1 MFALLSQFDRAE
13 EERRAQL
20 SLALHRNLLVLRSPI
35 TASQRLRRCL
45 FRRSGGAE
53 VARLGWL
60 GRNYRRR
67 IMKRRTVVAF
77 ASLYAGVAVSATML
91 GGSPA
96 VAATPPKPAISED
109 ARSALA
115 QMGAALLA
123 KEFSFHAHTI
133 RVYEGQGKE
142 QLHIVHDFEA
152 TVRRP
157 DRLLLAGTG
166 DDGPRKLIYD
176 GSNVVFALGDG
187 KTYATLPVPKTIQ
200 QMMYVVMGRFG
211 LDFPLADFLTEAP
224 DKAFLT
230 GVTAGREVDTVTID
244 GVPCRHLV
252 FSQPPGIE
260 LELWLEKD
268 RAVPRRLI
276 VIDNALPGSPNF
288 VAEMSNWNFGV
299 HPADADFTFMPPAD
313 AKKVDFNVVTGELHT
328 GGSP

>member
-1 MFALLSQFDRAE
+1 M
-13 EERRAQL
+13 ERR
-20 SLALHRNLLVLRSPI
+20 
-35 TASQRLRRCL
+35 T
-45 FRRSGGAE
+45 
-53 VARLGWL
+53 
-60 GRNYRRR
+60 
-67 IMKRRTVVAF
+67 MVAF
-77 ASLYAGVAVSATML
+77 ASLYAGVLASTTML

-96 VAATPPKPAISED
+96 VAATAPTPAISED

-115 QMGAALLA
+115 QMGTALRA

-133 RVYEGQGKE
+133 RVYENQGKE

-157 DRLLLAGTG
+157 DRLLVAGTG

-187 KTYATLPVPKTIQ
+187 KTYATLPVPNTIQ
-200 QMMYVVMGRFG
+200 QMMQVVMGRFG
-211 LDFPLADFLTEAP
+211 VDFPLADFLTEAP

-244 GVPCRHLV
+244 GIPCRHLV

-268 RAVPRRLI
+268 RGVPRRLI
-276 VIDNALPGSPNF
+276 VIDYALPGSPNF

-299 HPADADFTFMPPAD
+299 HPADADFTFTPPED
-313 AKKVDFNVVTGELHT
+313 AKQVDFDVVAGELHT